1 MVGQINQL
9 GSSKLIRGISPARS
23 SATLRKSKR
32 ALSAVWAAAFF
43 QEEDMNRRNLQIAFS
58 AMLVLLLFT
67 FVTTTLFAQ
76 SIVSGEINGTL
87 TDPSGAV
94 VAGATVT
101 LKNLDTG
108 STQTTSTNGTGAY
121 SFQFLKPG
129 SYQLAVAQSG
139 FQQVARN
146 LQVSVGQSTRSDI
159 RLAVGQTSQ
168 TVEVTAQTPLIQTDN
183 GNTQTSFD
191 TAEIAALPTPGGDIT
206 YVAQTAPGIALNASS
221 GGGYG
226 NFTANGTPA
235 TSNLFTV
242 NGNDEM
248 DPFLNLNNSGASN
261 LTLGANELSEATVT
275 TNGYTGEYGRN
286 AGAQVNYATK
296 SGTNNFHGNAI
307 YSYSGAAMNARDWF
321 ATPGEANPNSQQHQ
335 WAASI
340 GGPIWKNRT
349 FFFVDTEGVRYKLP
363 TSQAVYIPSAS
374 FEASTLASIPSGEI
388 PFYQNMF
395 NLWNNAPGANTA
407 VPFDANRNT
416 FRSLATNTAH
426 EWILSTRVDHQFT
439 ANDRA
444 FFRYRTDHGVQPTNT
459 DPINPA
465 FNAVSDQPSYEG
477 QANWSHTFNNSIVN
491 QFILS
496 GSYYSA
502 IFKSV
507 NQAAATALFPYGM
520 VSKLF
525 SGLGGINEIF
535 PQGRNVTQYQ
545 IVDDLSWTVGNHN
558 IKFGGNFRRNDL
570 SDYVY
575 SERFVTPEVYNLTA
589 SAFQAGNWDLY
600 RERFPQRLSQPFALA
615 SLGLYL
621 QDIWKMSPN
630 FTLTMALRGDHNA
643 NPTCVTNCF
652 NLATTQFNLLN
663 HDPSIPYNQAIQTGQ
678 ANAFRNIEAVAW
690 QPRVGFA
697 WTPFGTTNTAV
708 RGGVGVFSDLFP
720 GVFSEF
726 FSRNVPGVNEFYISG
741 APADPTFPNSAQST
755 AIAVNNAFTSAFAN
769 GGTLDSISASL
780 PAGVFA
786 PPGLNVMSNNVKNP
800 KYIKWNLEVEQ
811 TLGSKTSL
819 SLNYNGNHGRDI
831 FITDSGANAYCDTS
845 CTASLGVTAAAFP
858 GLPTAAP
865 DPRFGYVTYYYN
877 GGVSNYNGLTAS
889 IERRYSQLQLSA
901 SYTWSH
907 TLDDVSNG
915 GILPYS
921 GNDSLLGQ
929 VNPYNLHSL
938 NYGNSDYDI
947 RHYFNANWTWTP
959 GFKFGNGF
967 MNNAFG
973 GWTIGETFFVRSGLP
988 FSVYDSG
995 LSSTIPNYGAEILAN
1010 VNGGPMSCGAPGS
1023 LTAPGCLNSS
1033 NFSDFGTD
1041 PALGFNV
1048 NQRRN
1053 QFRGP
1058 SFFDTDMTLTKQ
1070 FKINERLNFGLGA
1083 SAFNLLNHPN
1093 FANPVNDLAAP
1104 GFGSV
1109 QSTVS
1114 PPTSPFGAF
1123 AGVASGRIVQVTGKL
1138 TF

>member
-1 MVGQINQL
+1 M
-9 GSSKLIRGISPARS
+9 
-23 SATLRKSKR
+23 KS
-32 ALSAVWAAAFF
+32 
-43 QEEDMNRRNLQIAFS
+43 RNLHRAGTILLA
-58 AMLVLLLFT
+58 LLFLT
-67 FVTTTLFAQ
+67 FFTVGAWTQ
-76 SIVSGEINGTL
+76 SIVSGEINGTV

-94 VAGATVT
+94 VPGASVT
-101 LKNLDTG
+101 LKSNDTG
-108 STQTTSTNGTGAY
+108 ATQTATTNGTGAY
-121 SFQFLKPG
+121 RFPFLKPG
-129 SYQLAVAQSG
+129 SYTVSINQSG
-139 FQQVARN
+139 FQKVVQTV
-146 LQVSVGQSTRSDI
+146 QVSVGQSTRSDL
-159 RLAVGQTSQ
+159 RLSVGQSSQ
-168 TVEVTAQTPLIQTDN
+168 TVEVTAQTPIIQTDN
-183 GNTQTSFD
+183 GNTQTSFN
-191 TAEIAALPTPGGDIT
+191 TAEIESLPTPGGDIT
-206 YVAQTAPGIALNASS
+206 YVAQTAPGVAINASS

-235 TSNLFTV
+235 TANLFTV

-261 LTLGANELSEATVT
+261 LLLGTNELAEATVT

-296 SGTNNFHGNAI
+296 SGTNAFHGNAI

-321 ATPGEANPNSQQHQ
+321 STPGEANPNSQQHQ

-340 GGPIWKNRT
+340 GGPIVKDKT

-363 TSQAVYIPSAS
+363 TSQAAYIPSPA
-374 FEASTLASIPSGEI
+374 FEASTLATIPAGEV

-395 NLWNNAPGANTA
+395 SLWNNAPGANTA
-407 VPFDANRNT
+407 TPFDPNTLT

-426 EWILSTRVDHQFT
+426 EWILSARVDQQFT
-439 ANDRA
+439 AADRV
-444 FFRYRTDHGVQPTNT
+444 FFRYRTDHGVQPTYT

-465 FNAVSDQPSYEG
+465 FNAISNQPSYEG
-477 QANWSHTFNNSIVN
+477 QANWSHTFSNSIVN

-502 IFKSV
+502 IFRSV
-507 NQAAATALFPYGM
+507 DQTKATSLFPYGM
-520 VSKLF
+520 VSNLF

-545 IVDDLSWTVGNHN
+545 IVDDLSWTLGNHN
-558 IKFGGNFRRNDL
+558 VKFGGNFRRNDL
-570 SDYVY
+570 SDFVY
-575 SERFVTPEVYNLTA
+575 SERFVTPEVYNFTA
-589 SAFQAGNWDLY
+589 SAFQSGNWDLY
-600 RERFPQRLSQPFALA
+600 RQRFPQRLSQPFALA
-615 SLGLYL
+615 SLGLYI
-621 QDIWKMSPN
+621 QDTWKVSPKL
-630 FTLTMALRGDHNA
+630 TLTMAVRGDHNA

-652 NLATTQFNLLN
+652 NLAADQFNLLN
-663 HDPSIPYNQAIQTGQ
+663 HDPTIPYNQAIQTGK
-678 ANAFRNIEAVAW
+678 AHAFRNIEAVAW
-690 QPRVGFA
+690 QPRLGFA
-697 WTPFGTTNTAV
+697 WTPLGTTSTAL

-720 GVFSEF
+720 GVFSEY

-741 APADPTFPNSAQST
+741 APADPNFPNSAQAQAT
-755 AIAVNNAFTSAFAN
+755 AVNTAFNSAFAN
-769 GGTLDSISASL
+769 GGTLDSITASL
-780 PAGVFA
+780 PAGVFS

-800 KYIKWNLEVEQ
+800 KFIKWNLQLEQ
-811 TLGSKTSL
+811 AFGSKTSV

-831 FITDSGANAYCDTS
+831 FITNSGINAYCDAA
-845 CTASLGVTAAAFP
+845 CASGVGVTAGAFP
-858 GLPTAAP
+858 GLPTTAP
-865 DPRFGYVTYYYN
+865 DPRFGYVNYYYN

-889 IERRYSQLQLSA
+889 INRRYSQLQLSA

-929 VNPYNLHSL
+929 IDPYNLHRL

-947 RHYFNANWTWTP
+947 RHYFTANWTWSP
-959 GFKFGNGF
+959 GYKFSNGF
-967 MNNAFG
+967 VNNVLT
-973 GWTIGETFFVRSGLP
+973 GWTIGQTFFVRSGLP

-995 LSSTIPNYGAEILAN
+995 LSGTVPNYGAAILAN
-1010 VNGGPMSCGAPGS
+1010 VNGGPMTCGAPS
-1023 LTAPGCLNSS
+1023 SQTAPGCLNTA
-1033 NFSDFGTD
+1033 NFTDFATD
-1041 PALGFNV
+1041 PTIGFNV

-1058 SFFDTDMTLTKQ
+1058 NFFDTDMTLTKQ
-1070 FKINERLNFGLGA
+1070 FKIGERVGFGLGA
-1083 SAFNLLNHPN
+1083 TAFNILNHPN